1 VIGGPEIA
9 MPKISVITT
18 VTTVF
23 EVPEGLTI
31 EQVRHQA
38 LQGLSEMNEL
48 TDSIVAHQDSSVNQ
62 AYLGDAVS
70 LALSVENVIAEG
82 IAHPINPAQ

>member
-1 VIGGPEIA
+1 

-18 VTTVF
+18 VATVF

-31 EQVRHQA
+31 EQVRNHA
-38 LQGLSEMNEL
+38 LQGLSEMDEL

-82 IAHPINPAQ
+82 IAHPTNPAQ

>member
-1 VIGGPEIA
+1 
-9 MPKISVITT
+9 MPKISVVTT

-38 LQGLSEMNEL
+38 LQELGEMDEI
-48 TDSIVAHQDSSVNQ
+48 TDSVVAHHDRSMKQ

-70 LALSVENVIAEG
+70 LMLSVENGISEG
-82 IAHPINPAQ
+82 VAQPLNPA

>member
-1 VIGGPEIA
+1 

-18 VTTVF
+18 VATVF

-38 LQGLSEMNEL
+38 LQTLSDMEEL
-48 TDSIVAHQDSSVNQ
+48 TDSIVAHQDVALNQ
-62 AYLGDAVS
+62 VYLGDAVS

-82 IAHPINPAQ
+82 IAHPINPA

>member
-1 VIGGPEIA
+1 
-9 MPKISVITT
+9 MPKISVTTT

-38 LQGLSEMNEL
+38 LQTLSDMEEL
-48 TDSIVAHQDSSVNQ
+48 TDSIVAHQDVALNQ
-62 AYLGDAVS
+62 VYLGDAVS

-82 IAHPINPAQ
+82 IAHPINPA

>member
-1 VIGGPEIA
+1 

-38 LQGLSEMNEL
+38 LQTLSDMEEL
-48 TDSIVAHQDSSVNQ
+48 TDSIVGHQDQSLNQ
-62 AYLGDAVS
+62 VYLGDAVS

-82 IAHPINPAQ
+82 IAHPINPA